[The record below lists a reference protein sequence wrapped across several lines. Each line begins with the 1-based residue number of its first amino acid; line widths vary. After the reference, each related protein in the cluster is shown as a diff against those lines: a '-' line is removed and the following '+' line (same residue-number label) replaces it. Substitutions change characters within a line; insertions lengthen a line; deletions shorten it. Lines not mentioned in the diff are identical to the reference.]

1 MKKLFSFLA
10 LLATSATAL
19 ANVVKMDLSEAL
31 RVHMIEVAASTT
43 GQKYYQRALHLKL
56 NNKSGSTIQLTVNQG
71 AIFQPAEKGYQP
83 LVCAGAEMIT
93 LQPFK
98 GGELD
103 VQTFCADADESAP
116 GSALVYNFS
125 KTGSDTLVKLLAY
138 IKKNFLFDELG
149 QKAFWVLTNGNSLSE
164 VYDPARE
171 MQSAKLAEYI
181 VSIAGVPRPS
191 YNVNVGL
198 STTPGTAVYSPK
210 PLSIHAKFE
219 QLLDAPKTLTL
230 GVFDGEGKLVQE
242 VFTNKQFGRAGH
254 RFTVTFNSSDAP
266 AGKYYIRL
274 KEGETVLEERMVEV
288 R

>member
-149 QKAFWVLTNGNSLSE
+149 QKAVWVLTNGNSLSE

>member
-1 MKKLFSFLA
+1 MKKLFFFLV
-10 LLATSATAL
+10 LLTASAAAF

-31 RVHMIEVAASTT
+31 RVHMVQVEANTT

-71 AIFQPAEKGYQP
+71 AIFKPGDATYQP

-116 GSALVYNFS
+116 GSGLIYTFD
-125 KTGSDTLVKLLAY
+125 KKGSDTLVKLLAY

-149 QKAFWVLTNGNSLSE
+149 QKGVWVLTNGNSLAE

-181 VSIAGVPRPS
+181 TTIAGVPKPS

-198 STTPGTAVYSPK
+198 STTPGTVVYSSK

-254 RFTVTFNSSDAP
+254 RFTVTFNSSDVP

-274 KEGETVLEERMVEV
+274 KEGEAVLEERMVEV
-288 R
+288 K